1 MELTN
6 SLKKRFA
13 SDLKLPINIYSEP
26 YFEYFMELYNPN
38 FNTKEKMKSFE
49 KLLSKFSNQEE
60 FFQNSE
66 RISSSIKD
74 LIAKTDTYKK
84 LNAFDMN
91 KDFPL
96 EEQVKQQNI
105 YIIPNV
111 GKKLI
116 SVDLEKANFNVLK
129 MIGLDKEIGANSY
142 NELLSKFTDDEY
154 YFISKKIRQVIFGD
168 LNPARQQRIQKFV
181 INNLCKKLKENGC
194 ILSSASSDEIIIQ
207 NQDLTSKDIK
217 EILKDVPEEFKFF
230 RVEDFV
236 FEKIDENHDFF
247 VKTTLTENGPKTEF
261 KNVPGH
267 VFAQVYKRYLNQE
280 INEYDLLFYHEG
292 FLAQFKEK
300 LFNQELNKK
309 MKIK

>member
-26 YFEYFMELYNPN
+26 YFEYFMELYDKD
-38 FNTKEKMKSFE
+38 FQTKEKLKSFQN
-49 KLLSKFSNQEE
+49 LLDKFSNPEQ

-66 RISSSIKD
+66 KISSSIKD
-74 LIAKTDTYKK
+74 LIANTETYKK
-84 LNAFDMN
+84 LNNFDMN

-105 YIIPNV
+105 YISPNI

-129 MIGLDKEIGANSY
+129 MIGLGQELGVESY
-142 NELLSKFTDDEY
+142 NDLLAKFTDDDY

-168 LNPARQQRIQKFV
+168 LNPARQQRIQKYV
-181 INNLCKKLKENGC
+181 INTLCTTLKEKGC

-207 NQDLTSKDIK
+207 NQDLSAKDVK
-217 EILKDVPEEFKFF
+217 EILKDIPAQYQFF
-230 RVEDFV
+230 RVEDFF
-236 FEKIDENHDFF
+236 FEKIDENYDFF
-247 VKTTLTENGPKTEF
+247 VKTTLTDNGPKTEF
-261 KNVPGH
+261 KNVPSH
-267 VFAQVYKRYLNQE
+267 VFAQVYKRYIGQE
-280 INEYDLLFYHEG
+280 TNDYDLLFYHEH

-300 LFNQELNKK
+300 LFSNDLNKK

>member
-26 YFEYFMELYNPN
+26 YFEYFMELYDRDLH
-38 FNTKEKMKSFE
+38 TKEKMKSFQ
-49 KLLSKFSNQEE
+49 KLLNQFSNQEE

-66 RISSSIKD
+66 RISSSIKN
-74 LIAKTDTYKK
+74 LIANSETYKK
-84 LNAFDMN
+84 LNSFDMN

-96 EEQVKQQNI
+96 EEQIKQQNI

-129 MIGLDKEIGANSY
+129 MIGLGEEIGVNSY
-142 NELLSKFTDDEY
+142 NELLEKFTTDEY

-168 LNPARQQRIQKFV
+168 LNPSRQQRIQKFV
-181 INNLCKKLKENGC
+181 INNLCKKLKDNGC

-207 NQDLTSKDIK
+207 NENFTSKDIK
-217 EILKDVPEEFKFF
+217 EILKDSPKEFQFF

-267 VFAQVYKRYLNQE
+267 LFAQVYKRYLNEE
-280 INEYDLLFYHEG
+280 INDYDLLFYHEG

-300 LFNQELNKK
+300 LFNQELTKK

>member
-13 SDLKLPINIYSEP
+13 SDLKLPINIFNDP
-26 YFEYFMELYNPN
+26 YFEYFMDLYNTD
-38 FNTKEKMKSFE
+38 FQTKEKMEIFE
-49 KLLSKFSNQEE
+49 KLLNKFENQEE
-60 FFQNSE
+60 FFKNSE
-66 RISSSIKD
+66 KISTSIKSLISS
-74 LIAKTDTYKK
+74 TNTYNK
-84 LNAFDMN
+84 LNSFDMN
-91 KDFPL
+91 KEFPL
-96 EEQVKQQNI
+96 EEQIKQQNI
-105 YIIPNV
+105 YILPNV

-129 MIGLDKEIGANSY
+129 MIGLGEEIKANSY
-142 NELLSKFTDDEY
+142 DELLNQFTNDDY

-181 INNLCKKLKENGC
+181 INQLCKKLKENGC

-207 NQDLTSKDIK
+207 NEEMNAKDIK
-217 EILKDVPEEFKFF
+217 EMLKDVPEQYNFF

-236 FEKIDENHDFF
+236 FEKIDENNDFF
-247 VKTTLTENGPKTEF
+247 VKTTLTNNGFKKEF

-267 VFAQVYKRYLNQE
+267 VFAQVYKKYLGQE
-280 INEYDLLFYHEG
+280 SNEYDLLFYHEG
-292 FLAQFKEK
+292 FLAEFKEK
-300 LFNQELNKK
+300 LFNTELNKK

>member
-13 SDLKLPINIYSEP
+13 SDLKLPINIFSEP
-26 YFEYFMELYNPN
+26 YFEYFMDLYNPD
-38 FNTKEKMKSFE
+38 FKTKEKMEIFI
-49 KLLSKFSNQEE
+49 KLLEKFNNQEE

-66 RISSSIKD
+66 RISSSVKD
-74 LIAKTDTYKK
+74 LISKTETYQK
-84 LNAFDMN
+84 LNTFDMN
-91 KDFPL
+91 KEFPL
-96 EEQVKQQNI
+96 EEQIKQQNI

-129 MIGLDKEIGANSY
+129 MIGLDKEIGSNTY
-142 NELLSKFTDDEY
+142 NELLSKFTNDEY

-207 NQDLTSKDIK
+207 NQDMTSKDIK

-230 RVEDFV
+230 RVEDFA
-236 FEKIDENHDFF
+236 FEKIDQNHDFF

-267 VFAQVYKRYLNQE
+267 IFAQVYKRYLNQDS
-280 INEYDLLFYHEG
+280 NDYDVLFYHEG

-300 LFNQELNKK
+300 LFEAELSKK
-309 MKIK
+309 LKIK

>member
-26 YFEYFMELYNPN
+26 YFEYFMDLYNPH
-38 FNTKEKMKSFE
+38 FQTREKMKSFE
-49 KLLSKFSNQEE
+49 KLLAKFSNQEE

-66 RISSSIKD
+66 RISSSIKN
-74 LIAKTDTYKK
+74 LIAQTETFKK
-84 LNAFDMN
+84 LNSFDMN

-129 MIGLDKEIGANSY
+129 MIGLGNEIGVDSY
-142 NELLSKFTDDEY
+142 NELLKKFTEDEY

-217 EILKDVPEEFKFF
+217 EILKDTPEEFNFF

-247 VKTTLTENGPKTEF
+247 VKTTLTETGPKTEF

-267 VFAQVYKRYLNQE
+267 VFSQVYKRYLNQE
-280 INEYDLLFYHEG
+280 SNDYDLLFYHEG

-300 LFNQELNKK
+300 LFEQELTKK
-309 MKIK
+309 LKLK